1 MLGKKAAWF
10 FAGKALY
17 SWWRSREIR
26 AENAGRFLD
35 SDERKD
41 LLSPKNQGLTLDGGQ
56 ARLSADASFRNVAV
70 VATTG
75 AGKTASF
82 ILPNLLS
89 LDNASIV
96 ATDPSG
102 TLYERTSGDLIRRG
116 YKVYQLNP
124 LDLMASIGFNPL
136 SLANTNAEMQEIAH
150 IPVSYTHLTL
160 PTSDLV

>member
-56 ARLSADASFRNVAV
+56 ARLSADASFRNLAALVLIPCRWL
-70 VATTG
+70 TPMPRCR
-75 AGKTASF
+75 KS
-82 ILPNLLS
+82 
-89 LDNASIV
+89 
-96 ATDPSG
+96 
-102 TLYERTSGDLIRRG
+102 RTS
-116 YKVYQLNP
+116 
-124 LDLMASIGFNPL
+124 
-136 SLANTNAEMQEIAH
+136 
-150 IPVSYTHLTL
+150 
-160 PTSDLV
+160 